1 MDGFYIIK
9 NLIFAKVYFLATHL
23 DCGRIVKLH
32 IFFFFN
38 LEGTAFL
45 FCSWFHISKIT
56 LSAFLIKWKSWERSL
71 FLFYISK
78 INQLIVFRSKTR
90 GPPQMFISTHLKC
103 FRNQMGNYG
112 LTSSLSS
119 IGKGYSWE
127 SLCLLNGRDIIELSN
142 WWYFDLELG

>member
-9 NLIFAKVYFLATHL
+9 NLIFTKVYFLVTHL

-32 IFFFFN
+32 IFFFFFN
-38 LEGTAFL
+38 LEGIAFL
-45 FCSWFHISKIT
+45 FCSWFHISEIT
-56 LSAFLIKWKSWERSL
+56 LSAFWIKWKSWERSL

-78 INQLIVFRSKTR
+78 ISQLIVFRGKTR
-90 GPPQMFISTHLKC
+90 GLPQTFISTHWKC
-103 FRNQMGNYG
+103 SRNQMGNSG

-119 IGKGYSWE
+119 IGKAYSWE

-142 WWYFDLELG
+142 W